1 MIARRA
7 WWTATTKL
15 SSNGISLM
23 VKHDI
28 SSISSFYSTAIFK
41 MAYFPASKRTRTS
54 LVFKKDRK
62 VNRMNQHW
70 SICEASQQGK
80 NMHFLLWVFY
90 NPSCTSFIPQMLT
103 VMYTLQSTITKTT
116 LRACLQFISYSQ
128 HSGNEQIVNFEGCV
142 LTFLLCSGFH
152 CSCALP
158 RSWRAIIISD
168 NTWWLFG
175 KRCVWMF
182 ACLQCTVCILN
193 ASSPCAPRVKKIR
206 PIVGLLV
213 VSVDTLRLEEASIYI
228 DPWDAYISI
237 FAREFEIVRVVLL
250 SILKMWY

>member
-1 MIARRA
+1 MF
-7 WWTATTKL
+7 
-15 SSNGISLM
+15 
-23 VKHDI
+23 
-28 SSISSFYSTAIFK
+28 SSIQENSDVTG
-41 MAYFPASKRTRTS
+41 
-54 LVFKKDRK
+54 FKKGQER
-62 VNRMNQHW
+62 Q
-70 SICEASQQGK
+70 SAESALI
-80 NMHFLLWVFY
+80 LLWGFSTRGKLCIF
-90 NPSCTSFIPQMLT
+90 SCGS
-103 VMYTLQSTITKTT
+103 STILPAHHSY
-116 LRACLQFISYSQ
+116 LRCWQCCIHYRVPLMS
-128 HSGNEQIVNFEGCV
+128 NEQIINFEGCV

-152 CSCALP
+152 CSCALL

-228 DPWDAYISI
+228 DPPHFEMRI
-237 FAREFEIVRVVLL
+237 FQYLQE
-250 SILKMWY
+250 SLKS

>member
-1 MIARRA
+1 M
-7 WWTATTKL
+7 
-15 SSNGISLM
+15 S
-23 VKHDI
+23 
-28 SSISSFYSTAIFK
+28 
-41 MAYFPASKRTRTS
+41 
-54 LVFKKDRK
+54 
-62 VNRMNQHW
+62 
-70 SICEASQQGK
+70 
-80 NMHFLLWVFY
+80 
-90 NPSCTSFIPQMLT
+90 
-103 VMYTLQSTITKTT
+103 
-116 LRACLQFISYSQ
+116 
-128 HSGNEQIVNFEGCV
+128 NEQIINFEGCV

-213 VSVDTLRLEEASIYI
+213 VSVDTLRLEEASINI
-228 DPWDAYISI
+228 DPPH
-237 FAREFEIVRVVLL
+237 FERCVYFNIWERVWNCKGCTFPYSRCDINGWWFDLSYLVLSRIVQLVVELVLL
-250 SILKMWY
+250 SEVGRRLNESWRDQKNSPFFASDDFYRLWYMRILNFFSTSNYLWRLVGRLAWRKSW